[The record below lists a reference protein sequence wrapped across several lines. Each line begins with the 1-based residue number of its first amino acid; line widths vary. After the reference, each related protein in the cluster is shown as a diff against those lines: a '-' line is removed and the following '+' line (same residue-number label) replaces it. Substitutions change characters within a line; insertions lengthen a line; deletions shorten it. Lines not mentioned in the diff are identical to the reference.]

1 MVSKVKAV
9 GVSIVDTMVFA
20 SYTVLP
26 MIGVLL
32 ALGVVELNI

>member
-1 MVSKVKAV
+1 
-9 GVSIVDTMVFA
+9 MVFA

-26 MIGVLL
+26 AMVILL

>member
-1 MVSKVKAV
+1 VSRVKAI
-9 GVSIVDTMVFA
+9 GISLFDAMVFA

-26 MIGVLL
+26 TMVILL

>member
-1 MVSKVKAV
+1 MSKIKAIAW
-9 GVSIVDTMVFA
+9 SIVDAMIFG

-26 MIGVLL
+26 TIVILL

>member
-1 MVSKVKAV
+1 MSKVKAV

-26 MIGVLL
+26 MIGIMWATGIVS
-32 ALGVVELNI
+32 LNI

>member
-1 MVSKVKAV
+1 VSKVKAV

-26 MIGVLL
+26 MIGVMW
-32 ALGVVELNI
+32 ATGIVSLNI

>member
-1 MVSKVKAV
+1 MSKVKAV

-26 MIGVLL
+26 AMVFLWAVGFIQINL
-32 ALGVVELNI
+32 

>member
-26 MIGVLL
+26 MIGVLM
-32 ALGVVELNI
+32 ALGIVELNI

>member
-1 MVSKVKAV
+1 VSRVKAI
-9 GVSIVDTMVFA
+9 GISLFDAMVFA

-32 ALGVVELNI
+32 ALGIVELNI

>member
-1 MVSKVKAV
+1 VSRVKAI
-9 GVSIVDTMVFA
+9 GISLFDAMVFA

-26 MIGVLL
+26 AMVILL

>member
-1 MVSKVKAV
+1 VSKVKAV

-26 MIGVLL
+26 MIGIMW
-32 ALGVVELNI
+32 AMGIVELNI